1 MIRDNYQKAEEQKR
15 LSQLDPFITKKGEF
29 EKNEKA
35 LEEYRE
41 KWTKSPQVYD
51 QSRTYIGTA
60 KK

>member
-1 MIRDNYQKAEEQKR
+1 LKGEEQKR
-15 LSQLDPFITKKGEF
+15 LSELNPFITKKGEF

-41 KWTKSPQVYD
+41 KWTKSANVYD
-51 QSRTYIGTA
+51 QSRTYIGTT

>member
-1 MIRDNYQKAEEQKR
+1 LKGEEQKR
-15 LSQLDPFITKKGEF
+15 LSQLNPFITKKGEF

-41 KWTKSPQVYD
+41 KWTKSANVYD